1 MTATE
6 QTEQGLDFGGYVVR
20 VPGPVLG
27 KQRARTGNGRT
38 YTPAKTVERE
48 RAIRLAAQNQHPEVQ
63 HHDDG
68 AYEWAM
74 TLTFRRTNRAHA
86 SDLDNMAK
94 AVMDALNGWAYKDD
108 RQVTRLDVAVKTNP
122 DYEPLTL
129 IHLYPH
135 RPR

>member
-1 MTATE
+1 MTAAE
-6 QTEQGLDFGGYVVR
+6 QIEPGLDFGGYVIR

-27 KQRARTGNGRT
+27 KQRARTGQGRT

-48 RAIRLAAQNQHPEVQ
+48 RAIRLAAQQQHPEVQ

-68 AYEWAM
+68 KYEWGL

-108 RQVTRLDVAVKTNP
+108 RKVTRLDVTVTTEP
-122 DYEPLTL
+122 DLPPVTL
-129 IHLYPH
+129 IHLYP
-135 RPR
+135 R